1 MHGSGGLLFVAC
13 LAALVPGSFV
23 GAVNVDACDAGSG
36 TCVDAALPGVVSD
49 AAATADSDDDGS
61 LAQLRVVQR
70 HDHSTAPRQ
79 YPPPQ
84 TQQPTADMNATAAC
98 GKDKDNCGVG
108 FQECCK
114 DLTCNNVKMPGIGQ
128 CGKPKADMN
137 ATAACGKDKDN
148 CGVGFQE
155 CCKDLTCNNVKMPGI
170 GQCGKPK
177 ADMNATAACGKAKDK
192 CGVGFQECCKP
203 LACNNVK
210 VPGIGQCGPAR

>member
-49 AAATADSDDDGS
+49 AAATADGDDDGS

-84 TQQPTADMNATAAC
+84 TQQPTADMNATPAAC
-98 GKDKDNCGVG
+98 STDKCGVG
-108 FQECCK
+108 YQLCCYRPGV
-114 DLTCNNVKMPGIGQ
+114 CNNVNPSGIGT
-128 CGKPKADMN
+128 CSKKPKADMN
-137 ATAACGKDKDN
+137 ATPADCGKLKDK
-148 CGVGFQE
+148 CGKGFQV
-155 CCKDLTCNNVKMPGI
+155 CCPPNVCNNVKLPG
-170 GQCGKPK
+170 
-177 ADMNATAACGKAKDK
+177 T
-192 CGVGFQECCKP
+192 
-203 LACNNVK
+203 
-210 VPGIGQCGPAR
+210 GQCGPAGR